1 MSKLQFVKTAI
12 CNEYQMLLEEGEKA
26 LAMWNVRRA
35 EIAES
40 RLGRDTDNEL
50 LRLQTKYARAYT
62 VLQEHAQNCAFCLL
76 AVRLEGRDSQ
86 NRLDALFDNARYR

>member
-1 MSKLQFVKTAI
+1 MSKRQFVKTAI

-50 LRLQTKYARAYT
+50 LRLQTKYARA
-62 VLQEHAQNCAFCLL
+62 QSH
-76 AVRLEGRDSQ
+76 
-86 NRLDALFDNARYR
+86 YRTCGSIYGCSGGHCWMIA